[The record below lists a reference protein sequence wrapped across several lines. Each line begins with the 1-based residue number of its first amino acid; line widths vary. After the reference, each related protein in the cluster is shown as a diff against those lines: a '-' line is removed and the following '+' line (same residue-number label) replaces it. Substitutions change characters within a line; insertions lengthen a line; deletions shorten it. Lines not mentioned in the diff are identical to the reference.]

1 MLNGIA
7 IELWGVIGFA
17 SLLVLIFLRVPIAIA
32 MATVGLVGGTLLTG
46 IKPTGLTFAA
56 SAFESVFPY
65 SLSVIPLFILMGVFV
80 THADLSKKLYDGM
93 HALIGHWP
101 GGLAHATIGA
111 CAMFGAICG
120 SSLATAATMT
130 RVAMPQMRARG
141 YNDGL
146 ATGAIAAGGTLGILI
161 PPSIILLIY
170 GILTG
175 TSIGKLFIAGLIPGV
190 IGALFYLAAVAYTVW
205 RNPDAAP
212 VESKAGFLVR
222 LKQLGAVWQVVLLFG
237 LVLGGIYTG
246 WFSTIEA
253 AAVGA
258 FGGLLAAVIRHRSIS
273 FLPDALENAAKT
285 TAMIFLIIVGTAA
298 FNAFIERTHLP
309 DMIIGHVADSG
320 LSAIAVLVLLMAVYL
335 VLGCVMDGLSVI
347 FVTIPIVFP
356 LIQSLGI
363 DPVWFGILLVCAT
376 EIGLIT
382 PPVGMNLFIIKGL
395 VSNINIRTI
404 WKGVMPFIVADI
416 CRLLVLL
423 AFPTLT
429 LYLTGNVR

>member
-1 MLNGIA
+1 MFEA
-7 IELWGVIGFA
+7 IPIEAWGVVGFLA
-17 SLLVLIFLRVPIAIA
+17 LLVLVFLRVPIAIA
-32 MATVGLVGGTLLTG
+32 MAIVGLVGGMLLSG
-46 IKPTGLTFAA
+46 IKATGLTFAA

-93 HALIGHWP
+93 FAMMGHWR
-101 GGLAHATIGA
+101 GGLAQATIGA

-141 YNDGL
+141 YDDGL
-146 ATGAIAAGGTLGILI
+146 ATGVIAAGGTLGILI

-175 TSIGKLFIAGLIPGV
+175 TSIGKLFIAGLIPGL
-190 IGALFYLAAVAYTVW
+190 IGTAFYLGAVRYSVW
-205 RNPDAAP
+205 RNPKAAP
-212 VESKAGFLVR
+212 LVTKEALSTR
-222 LKQLGAVWQVVLLFG
+222 LHQLGAVWQVALLFG
-237 LVLGGIYTG
+237 VVLGGIYTG

-253 AAVGA
+253 AAIGA
-258 FGGLLAAVIRHRSIS
+258 FGGLIAALIRRRSLA
-273 FLPDALENAAKT
+273 FLPSALEDAAKT

-298 FNAFIERTHLP
+298 FNAFIERSHLP
-309 DMIIGHVADSG
+309 NLIVEFVADSG
-320 LSAIAVLVLLMAVYL
+320 FSTMGVLICLIVAYL
-335 VLGCVMDGLSVI
+335 ALGCVMDGLSVI

-382 PPVGMNLFIIKGL
+382 PPVGMNLFVIKGL
-395 VSNINIRTI
+395 TTDIKIQTI
-404 WKGVMPFIVADI
+404 WKGVTPFIVADI
-416 CRLLVLL
+416 LRLTLL
-423 AFPTLT
+423 LLFPMLT
-429 LYLTGNVR
+429 LYLTLDVH

>member
-1 MLNGIA
+1 MFESIA
-7 IELWGVIGFA
+7 IEVWGVVGFA
-17 SLLVLIFLRVPIAIA
+17 SLLLLIFLRVPIAIA
-32 MATVGLVGGTLLTG
+32 MATVGLVGGTILTG

-93 HALIGHWP
+93 HAMIGHWP
-101 GGLAHATIGA
+101 GGLAQATIGA

-130 RVAMPQMRARG
+130 RVAMPQMRTRG
-141 YNDGL
+141 YHDGL
-146 ATGAIAAGGTLGILI
+146 ASGAIAAGGTLGILI

-175 TSIGKLFIAGLIPGV
+175 TSVGKLFIAGLIPGV
-190 IGALFYLAAVAYTVW
+190 IGTVFYLAAVRYSVW
-205 RNPDAAP
+205 RNPAVAP
-212 VESKAGFLVR
+212 IETKAPNTVR

-237 LVLGGIYTG
+237 LVLGGLYSG

-258 FGGLLAAVIRHRSIS
+258 FGGLLSAVVRHKSLS
-273 FLPDALENAAKT
+273 FLPGALDSAAKT
-285 TAMIFLIIVGTAA
+285 TAMIFLIIIGTAA

-309 DMIIGHVADSG
+309 ELIITYVANTG
-320 LSAIAVLVLLMAVYL
+320 LSAMGVLILLMMVYL

-363 DPVWFGILLVCAT
+363 DPVWFGILLVSAT

-382 PPVGMNLFIIKGL
+382 PPVGMNLFVIKGL
-395 VSNINIRTI
+395 VSDINIRTI
-404 WKGVMPFIVADI
+404 WKGVMPFIVADLF
-416 CRLLVLL
+416 RLIVLL
-423 AFPTLT
+423 AFPVLT

>member
-1 MLNGIA
+1 MVESFP
-7 IELWGVIGFA
+7 IEAWGGIGFL
-17 SLLVLIFLRVPIAIA
+17 SLLALVFLRVPIAIA
-32 MATVGLVGGTLLTG
+32 MAAVGLVGGTLLTG
-46 IKPTGLTFAA
+46 IKPTGLTFAS

-80 THADLSKKLYDGM
+80 THADLSQRLYDGM
-93 HALIGHWP
+93 HALVGHWR
-101 GGLAHATIGA
+101 GGLAQATIGA

-130 RVAMPQMRARG
+130 RVAMPEMRKRG
-141 YNDGL
+141 YQDGL

-175 TSIGKLFIAGLIPGV
+175 TSVGKLFIAGLIPGL
-190 IGALFYLAAVAYTVW
+190 IGTVFYLGAVRYSVW
-205 RNPDAAP
+205 RNPTSAP
-212 VESKAGFLVR
+212 NEAKPPISAR
-222 LKQLGAVWQVVLLFG
+222 LRQLIGVWQVVLLFG

-258 FGGLLAAVIRHRSIS
+258 FGGLLAATLRHRSLS
-273 FLPDALENAAKT
+273 FLPAALEEAAKT

-309 DMIIGHVADSG
+309 ETIVNYVALTG
-320 LSAIAVLVLLMAVYL
+320 LSPMGILVLLMLIYL
-335 VLGCVMDGLSVI
+335 ALGCVMDGLSVI

-356 LIQSLGI
+356 LVQSLGI

-395 VSNINIRTI
+395 THDISIRTI
-404 WKGVMPFIVADI
+404 WKGVAPFIVADVL
-416 CRLLVLL
+416 RLAVLL
-423 AFPTLT
+423 TFPMLT
-429 LYLTGNVR
+429 LYLTLQVR

>member
-1 MLNGIA
+1 MFESIA
-7 IELWGVIGFA
+7 IETWGVVGFA
-17 SLLVLIFLRVPIAIA
+17 SLLLLIFLRVPIAIA
-32 MATVGLVGGTLLTG
+32 MATVGIVGSTLLTG

-93 HALIGHWP
+93 HAMIGHRP
-101 GGLAHATIGA
+101 GGLAQATIGA

-120 SSLATAATMT
+120 SSLATAATMA
-130 RVAMPQMRARG
+130 RVAMPEMRARG
-141 YNDGL
+141 YHDGL

-175 TSIGKLFIAGLIPGV
+175 TSVGKLFIAGLIPGV
-190 IGALFYLAAVAYTVW
+190 IGTLFYLAAVRYTVW
-205 RNPDAAP
+205 RNPAVAP
-212 VESKAGFLVR
+212 IETKTSNKVR

-237 LVLGGIYTG
+237 LVLGGIYSG

-258 FGGLLAAVIRHRSIS
+258 FGGLLAAVIRHNSLS
-273 FLPDALENAAKT
+273 FLPGALDSAAKT
-285 TAMIFLIIVGTAA
+285 TAMIFLIIIGTAA

-309 DMIIGHVADSG
+309 ELIINQVANTG
-320 LSAIAVLVLLMAVYL
+320 LPTMGVLILLMLVYL
-335 VLGCVMDGLSVI
+335 ALGCVMDGLSVI

-363 DPVWFGILLVCAT
+363 DPVWFGILLVSAT

-382 PPVGMNLFIIKGL
+382 PPVGMNLFVIKGL
-395 VSNINIRTI
+395 VSDINISTI
-404 WKGVMPFIVADI
+404 WRGVMPFVVADI
-416 CRLLVLL
+416 FRLAVLL
-423 AFPTLT
+423 AFPALT
-429 LYLTGNVR
+429 LYLAGNVR

>member
-1 MLNGIA
+1 MFDALPLEA
-7 IELWGVIGFA
+7 WGVVGFL
-17 SLLVLIFLRVPIAIA
+17 SLLILVFLRVPIAIA
-32 MATVGLVGGTLLTG
+32 MATVGIVGGTMLTG
-46 IKPTGLTFAA
+46 LKPTGLTFAA

-93 HALIGHWP
+93 YAMIGHWP
-101 GGLAHATIGA
+101 GGLAQATIGA

-130 RVAMPQMRARG
+130 RVTMPQMRARG
-141 YNDGL
+141 YDDGL

-175 TSIGKLFIAGLIPGV
+175 TSIGKLFIAGVVPGLIGT
-190 IGALFYLAAVAYTVW
+190 AFYLCAVRYSVW
-205 RNPDAAP
+205 RNPNLAQSEP
-212 VESKAGFLVR
+212 KASLSVR
-222 LKQLGAVWQVVLLFG
+222 LRQFMGVWQVILLFG
-237 LVLGGIYTG
+237 VVLGGIYTG

-258 FGGLLAAVIRHRSIS
+258 FGGLVAAVIRRKSLG
-273 FLPDALENAAKT
+273 FLPAALEDAAKT

-298 FNAFIERTHLP
+298 FNGFIERTHLP
-309 DMIIGHVADSG
+309 NLIIGFVADSG
-320 LSAIAVLVLLMAVYL
+320 LSAMGVLICLMLIYL
-335 VLGCVMDGLSVI
+335 ALGCVMDGLSVI

-356 LIQSLGI
+356 LVQSLGI

-382 PPVGMNLFIIKGL
+382 PPVGMNLFIIKAL
-395 VSNINIRTI
+395 IKDIDIRTI
-404 WKGVMPFIVADI
+404 WSGVAPFIVADI
-416 CRLLVLL
+416 LRLAVLL
-423 AFPTLT
+423 SFPILT
-429 LYLTGNVR
+429 LYLTLDVR

>member
-1 MLNGIA
+1 MFEAVA
-7 IELWGVIGFA
+7 IEVWGVAGFA
-17 SLLVLIFLRVPIAIA
+17 ALLVLVFLRVPIAIA

-56 SAFESVFPY
+56 AAFESVFPY

-80 THADLSKKLYDGM
+80 TRADLSRKLYDGM
-93 HALIGHWP
+93 FAMMGHWP
-101 GGLAHATIGA
+101 GGLAQATIGA

-130 RVAMPQMRARG
+130 RVAMPEMRERG
-141 YNDGL
+141 YDDSL

-175 TSIGKLFIAGLIPGV
+175 TSIGKLFIAGLIPGLLGTALYL
-190 IGALFYLAAVAYTVW
+190 GAVRYSVW
-205 RNPDAAP
+205 RAPDAAP
-212 VESKAGFLVR
+212 LVSKAPLFTR
-222 LKQLGAVWQVVLLFG
+222 LRQLGAVWQVALLFG

-258 FGGLLAAVIRHRSIS
+258 FGGLFAAIVRHRSFK
-273 FLPDALENAAKT
+273 FLPDALEDAAKT

-309 DMIIGHVADSG
+309 NMIVGLVADAG
-320 LSAIAVLVLLMAVYL
+320 LSPMGVLFLLILTYL
-335 VLGCVMDGLSVI
+335 ALGCVMDGLSVI

-395 VSNINIRTI
+395 TKDINIRTI
-404 WKGVMPFIVADI
+404 WKGVTPFIVADLL
-416 CRLLVLL
+416 RLALLL
-423 AFPTLT
+423 AFPMLT
-429 LYLTGNVR
+429 LYLTLEVR